1 MILYRFHSVLGP
13 PLQSLQSRLQS
24 ADLMMTGGKNL
35 YKHNPQ
41 MLIFTSL
48 INIKIPR
55 SQCKDRQLPH
65 YDVETLLHCALCR
78 LCCAVQCA
86 GRCISVPA
94 HVFTAPLP
102 RLHCR
107 WFPQPLESRDQWMR
121 RANTGHG
128 ASENSSAGARKYFLF
143 YMLSAFKSTYLQW
156 HWKYESNS

>member
-24 ADLMMTGGKNL
+24 ADLIMTGGKNL

-78 LCCAVQCA
+78 LCCVQCA

-107 WFPQPLESRDQWMR
+107 WSPQPLESHFWSRDQWVR

-128 ASENSSAGARKYFLF
+128 ASENSSAGARKWTHWL
-143 YMLSAFKSTYLQW
+143 LLDRGSAPLRPR
-156 HWKYESNS
+156 N

>member
-1 MILYRFHSVLGP
+1 MILYRSCSVLGP
-13 PLQSLQSRLQS
+13 PLQPLQSRLQS

-48 INIKIPR
+48 INIKIPH
-55 SQCKDRQLPH
+55 SQYKDRQLPH
-65 YDVETLLHCALCR
+65 YDVETLLHCALYR

-107 WFPQPLESRDQWMR
+107 
-121 RANTGHG
+121 
-128 ASENSSAGARKYFLF
+128 
-143 YMLSAFKSTYLQW
+143 
-156 HWKYESNS
+156 

>member
-24 ADLMMTGGKNL
+24 ADLIMTGGKNL

-48 INIKIPR
+48 INIKIPL

-78 LCCAVQCA
+78 LFCAVQCA

-107 WFPQPLESRDQWMR
+107 WSPQPLESHFWSRDQ
-121 RANTGHG
+121 
-128 ASENSSAGARKYFLF
+128 
-143 YMLSAFKSTYLQW
+143 
-156 HWKYESNS
+156 

>member
-24 ADLMMTGGKNL
+24 ADLIMTGGKNL

-48 INIKIPR
+48 INIKIPL

-86 GRCISVPA
+86 GSLQVYPCAGS
-94 HVFTAPLP
+94 
-102 RLHCR
+102 RLH
-107 WFPQPLESRDQWMR
+107 
-121 RANTGHG
+121 
-128 ASENSSAGARKYFLF
+128 SSAAAAALTLVTATIGEPRPV
-143 YMLSAFKSTYLQW
+143 SAPR
-156 HWKYESNS
+156 